1 MTDIFDRPEAAQEQP
16 RLNPLR
22 QEIRQS
28 LLSMGFKFMVTT
40 GFLPT
45 VREWR
50 NALVWN
56 GDLEREDRIALQ
68 RAMALLFS
76 GFKAAYAKAEL
87 DIPHW
92 LSKEFEE
99 SHE

>member
-1 MTDIFDRPEAAQEQP
+1 MTTSFDRPSDAAEKP

-22 QEIRQS
+22 VEIRQT
-28 LLSMGFKFMVTT
+28 LLSTGFRFMATT
-40 GFLPT
+40 GLLPT

-68 RAMALLFS
+68 RAMALVY
-76 GFKAAYAKAEL
+76 GAFKAAYTKAEL

-99 SHE
+99 ADE

>member
-1 MTDIFDRPEAAQEQP
+1 MTETFERPNDAQEKP

-22 QEIRQS
+22 VEIRQV
-28 LLSMGFKFMVTT
+28 LSSTGFRFMVST

-50 NALVWN
+50 NALIWN
-56 GDLEREDRIALQ
+56 GDLEREDRVALQ
-68 RAMALLFS
+68 RAMALTYS
-76 GFKAAYAKAEL
+76 AFKAAYTKAEL

-99 SHE
+99 PDE

>member
-1 MTDIFDRPEAAQEQP
+1 MTVFDRPPGAMEKP

-22 QEIRQS
+22 AEIRMVLTS
-28 LLSMGFKFMVTT
+28 TGFRFLMTT
-40 GFLPT
+40 GILPT

-56 GDLEREDRIALQ
+56 GDLEREDRVALQ
-68 RAMALLFS
+68 RAMALVYGSL
-76 GFKAAYAKAEL
+76 KNAYAKAEL
-87 DIPHW
+87 PIPSW

>member
-1 MTDIFDRPEAAQEQP
+1 MTTSFDRPAGAGEKS

-22 QEIRQS
+22 VEIRQV
-28 LLSMGFKFMVTT
+28 LSSTGFRFMLTT
-40 GFLPT
+40 GVLPT

-68 RAMALLFS
+68 RAMSLVYAA
-76 GFKAAYAKAEL
+76 FKNAYTKAEL

-92 LSKEFEE
+92 LRQEFEE
-99 SHE
+99 SNE

>member
-1 MTDIFDRPEAAQEQP
+1 MTVFDRPVGAGEKP

-22 QEIRQS
+22 VEIRQA
-28 LLSMGFKFMVTT
+28 LTSMGFRFMVTT
-40 GFLPT
+40 GFLPV

-56 GDLEREDRIALQ
+56 GDLEREDRVALQ
-68 RAMALLFS
+68 RAMALVYG

-87 DIPHW
+87 EIPNW
-92 LSKEFEE
+92 LRKEFEE
-99 SHE
+99 SDE